1 VAQRALA
8 VIGRLQGV
16 LLEKRPPSLLLDVRG
31 VGYEVQVPLSTFYAL
46 PGEGAEVT
54 LLTHLVVRD
63 DAHILYGFA
72 SAAERSLFRH
82 LIRVN
87 GVGAKLALAILS
99 GVSADAFVRCVRQN
113 DAATLTRLPGIGKKT
128 AERLVMEMRDRLNGE
143 GWEFPA
149 TTGAATPADAAMQ
162 DAVSALVA
170 LGYKSQEATRMAEA
184 VEGPDLTSEQIIRLA
199 LQRTAR

>member
-1 VAQRALA
+1 

-16 LLEKRPPSLLLDVRG
+16 LLERRPPNLLLDVRG
-31 VGYEVQVPLSTFYAL
+31 VGYELQAPLSTFYAL
-46 PGEGAEVT
+46 AAEGAEVT

-63 DAHILYGFA
+63 DAHVLYGFA

-87 GVGAKLALAILS
+87 GVGAKLALTILS

-143 GWEFPA
+143 AWAFPA
-149 TTGAATPADAAMQ
+149 TPAAATAADAAMQ
-162 DAVSALVA
+162 DAVSALVS
-170 LGYKSQEATRMAEA
+170 LGYKVQEATRMAEA
-184 VEGPDLTSEQIIRLA
+184 VEGADLTSEQIIRLA